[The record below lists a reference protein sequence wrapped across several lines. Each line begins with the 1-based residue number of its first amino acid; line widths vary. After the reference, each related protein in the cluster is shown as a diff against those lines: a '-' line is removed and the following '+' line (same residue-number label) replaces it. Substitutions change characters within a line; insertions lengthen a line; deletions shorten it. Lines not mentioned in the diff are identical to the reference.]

1 MNKTL
6 LIIGGTGFVGNS
18 ILDFFKKKNFFS
30 KKIDNII
37 VTYTNKKKIVKKKRK
52 IKSINV
58 SYIKCNLLKNFKLPK
73 AKYIIYCALLKNLL
87 KDLLAVK
94 NFCKFSENNFQ
105 NSKILYISSGA
116 IYGKQPKNIKK
127 LKENYLESHKR
138 LDFLDKKKNLYSLI
152 KLKNE
157 KNFEKLS
164 KKNFK
169 IAIARC
175 FAFVGPEI
183 PRRKNFVIGNF
194 IESIINKKNIILKTK
209 SKVIR
214 SYMYADDMVF
224 CLLKIISNLD
234 KKYLIYNVG
243 SDKAID
249 IKDLA
254 VILSKKYKLRLQMR
268 NYNKNYNRI
277 VDNYVPNISKVKK
290 ELALN
295 LNLNNLQSIYKT
307 IRILNLHNKC
317 L

>member
-6 LIIGGTGFVGNS
+6 LIVGGTGFIGSSV
-18 ILDFFKKKNFFS
+18 LDFFKKKNFFS

-37 VTYTNKKKIVKKKRK
+37 ITYANEKKIMERK
-52 IKSINV
+52 FIINNINV
-58 SYIKCNLLKNFKLPK
+58 NYIKCNLLKTFTLPK
-73 AKYIIYCALLKNLL
+73 AKYIIYCALLKKLS
-87 KDLLAVK
+87 KDSIAVK

-105 NSKILYISSGA
+105 KSNILYVSSGA
-116 IYGKQPKNIKK
+116 IYGRQPRSIIK
-127 LKENYLESHKR
+127 LKENYLDKHKR
-138 LDFLDKKKNLYSLI
+138 LDFSDKKKNLYSLI

-157 KNFEKLS
+157 KNFENLS

-175 FAFVGPEI
+175 FAFVGPRI

-194 IESIINKKNIILKTK
+194 IESIINKKTIFLKTK
-209 SKVIR
+209 FKVIR

-224 CLLKIISNLD
+224 WLLKIITNLN

-243 SDKAID
+243 SDKTVD
-249 IKDLA
+249 IKQMAIFLA
-254 VILSKKYKLRLQMR
+254 NKYKLKLKMKNHNR
-268 NYNKNYNRI
+268 NYNRF
-277 VDNYVPNISKVKK
+277 VDNYVPNTSKAKK

-307 IRILNLHNKC
+307 IKVLSL
-317 L
+317 

>member
-30 KKIDNII
+30 KKIDNIV
-37 VTYTNKKKIVKKKRK
+37 VTYTNKKKLVKIKRK
-52 IKSINV
+52 INNINV
-58 SYIKCNLLKNFKLPK
+58 NYIKCNLLKNFKLPK
-73 AKYIIYCALLKNLL
+73 AKYIIYCALLKNLS
-87 KDLLAVK
+87 KDLLAAK

-116 IYGKQPKNIKK
+116 IYGKQPKSIKK
-127 LKENYLESHKR
+127 LKENYLDSHKR
-138 LDFLDKKKNLYSLI
+138 LDFPDKKKNLYSLI

-157 KNFEKLS
+157 KTFEKLS
-164 KKNFK
+164 RKSFK

-194 IESIINKKNIILKTK
+194 IESIINKKDIILKSK

-224 CLLKIISNLD
+224 CLLKIISNLN

-243 SDKAID
+243 SDKDID

-268 NYNKNYNRI
+268 NYNNNYNRA

-307 IRILNLHNKC
+307 IRILNLHN
-317 L
+317 